1 MTILLDTN
9 VFLEL
14 LLKQRGAADCRKL
27 LDRVSRGE
35 VEAAVTHFS
44 VHAVEAALGSG
55 ETLVDFLR
63 NVEYSQG
70 LYLHDTGIQEE
81 SSAAM
86 MAKLV
91 GLDFDDALQYY
102 AAMRLGAEAI
112 VSYDKHFD
120 GLDIPRLE
128 PNQVLT

>member
-1 MTILLDTN
+1 MILLDTN

-14 LLKQRGAADCRKL
+14 LLKQSGAADCRKV

-35 VEAAVTHFS
+35 LEATVTHFS
-44 VHAVEAALGSG
+44 IHAVEAALGRG
-55 ETLVDFLR
+55 EALVEFLR

-102 AAMRLGAEAI
+102 VAKRLGAEAI

-120 GLDIPRLE
+120 GLDIPRVE
-128 PNQVLT
+128 PDHVPK